1 MPESKRYVL
10 WGSAGH
16 AKVLD
21 EAIRQRGHQVIALF
35 DNSPSATSV
44 LKDVELV
51 GGIDD
56 FDPWIKTIGDRGD
69 VCGLV
74 AIGGARGQARRIVQ
88 SLFSQHGLNIP
99 PLVHPKA
106 FVADTARL
114 GFGSQVLAHALVAP
128 YADIGDACIINH
140 KASIDHECRIA
151 DGAHVA
157 PGATLC
163 GCVLVDENVMIGAGS
178 LILPRLRIGR
188 DSIVGAGAVVTR
200 DVPSGVVV
208 VGNPANVTRPVG
220 VKRQN

>member
-21 EAIRQRGHQVIALF
+21 EAIRQRGDQVIALF

-56 FDPWIKTIGDRGD
+56 FDPWIKTLGDCND
-69 VCGLV
+69 VFGLV
-74 AIGGARGQARRIVQ
+74 AIGGARGQDRLILQ
-88 SLFSQHGLNIP
+88 SLFVQYGINIP
-99 PLVHPKA
+99 PLIHPRA

-114 GFGSQVLAHALVAP
+114 GFGSQVLAHALVA
-128 YADIGDACIINH
+128 ADANIGDSCIINH

-163 GCVLVDENVMIGAGS
+163 GCVMVDENVMIGAGS
-178 LILPRLRIGR
+178 VILPRLKIGR

-208 VGNPANVTRPVG
+208 VGNPATVSRPVAIR
-220 VKRQN
+220 RQN